1 MGLFKKRKTVP
12 EPAEP
17 DFSALKSKLFWNLYR
32 AGDEML
38 AFEDELTAREAEA
51 LRSLTAW
58 AGTEYKKLV
67 KAAIDKLE

>member
-1 MGLFKKRKTVP
+1 MEFWKKKRP

-17 DFSALKSKLFWNLYR
+17 DFSGLKSKLFWNLYC

-38 AFEDELTAREAEA
+38 TFEDELTAQEAEA
-51 LRSLTAW
+51 LRTITAW

-67 KAAIDKLE
+67 KVAIENLE